1 MRITALNNDLTD
13 DVLKLMSLGSPY
25 VKARTPSDY
34 WLYAKLFSSTCP
46 VALVDN
52 NVVGALIAMRSQD
65 DPTEIYI
72 QDVMTHPGY
81 RRRGVAAELISFVR
95 THAEQWRCRRIYL
108 TSEPDNIAAYQTWR
122 SLGFANS
129 VGDYAIKGVQV
140 VKDFKGP
147 GKDRAVFELEVS

>member
-1 MRITALNNDLTD
+1 MRITALNKYLTD
-13 DVLKLMSLGSPY
+13 DVLKLMDSGAPY

-52 NVVGALIAMRSQD
+52 NVIGALIAMRSQD

-81 RRRGVAAELISFVR
+81 RRQGVAAELTSVVLM
-95 THAEQWRCRRIYL
+95 HARQWGCRRIYL
-108 TSEPDNIAAYQTWR
+108 TSEADNTAAYLTWH
-122 SLGFANS
+122 SLGFTNPAS
-129 VGDYAIKGVQV
+129 DYTVRGVHV
-140 VKDFKGP
+140 TKDFKGP
-147 GKDRAVFELEVS
+147 GKDRAVFELKVS